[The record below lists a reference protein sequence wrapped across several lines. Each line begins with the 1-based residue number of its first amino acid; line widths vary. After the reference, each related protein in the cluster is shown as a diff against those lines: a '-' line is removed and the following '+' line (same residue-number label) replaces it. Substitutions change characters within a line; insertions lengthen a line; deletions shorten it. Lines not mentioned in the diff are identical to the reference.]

1 MLSYWVS
8 EYFTLGSFGCLP
20 SPRNSDHQYAY
31 HFFKICKN
39 LPLLVEGIVGLKT
52 YTYPPKVQH
61 VSPLKSCRSLTGKA
75 CLSNHHI
82 SEAMWDFGGVPLPNT
97 TFQQLFTKI
106 WYNRHANAN
115 SCRSSTWPLGYIVVP
130 WINHRM
136 DETVVLLNCDK
147 KW

>member
-75 CLSNHHI
+75 CLPTTIFQRLCGTSGVCRYQIPHSNNYLQKY
-82 SEAMWDFGGVPLPNT
+82 GT
-97 TFQQLFTKI
+97 TGMQMLIVAAQAPDPWVTLWSLELITGWMKQLCF
-106 WYNRHANAN
+106 
-115 SCRSSTWPLGYIVVP
+115 
-130 WINHRM
+130 
-136 DETVVLLNCDK
+136 
-147 KW
+147 